1 MNLNVTIINGYH
13 HKNCTRLLS
22 LQNMSHGRLYSLCD
36 AHPPQMMWK
45 TFKNYEE
52 NVHKY
57 EGNVHKDVE
66 NVHKYVE
73 NVHKYVEMFTS
84 MRKAF
89 TSMRKAGTAAQ
100 HVEDVRLRAMAETF
114 KTFKTI

>member
-22 LQNMSHGRLYSLCD
+22 LQNMSLGRLYSLCD

-45 TFKNYEE
+45 TLKNYEE

-57 EGNVHKDVE
+57 EGNVHKNVE

-73 NVHKYVEMFTS
+73 NVHKYVENVHKYEESVHKYEEGWDSSTT
-84 MRKAF
+84 R
-89 TSMRKAGTAAQ
+89 
-100 HVEDVRLRAMAETF
+100 
-114 KTFKTI
+114 